1 MFDSYGDGWQG
12 GSYQLEDSAGNF
24 ISSGDL
30 QGSYFAGSNP
40 FSVNYNCNY
49 SVFGCTCPTAVNY
62 NPNSTIDDTSCTFIS
77 DNITLLSQWSDSTLP
92 INSLNGSY
100 SEVYGF
106 AVNQMEFA
114 VIGSTMGTH
123 IIDITNPLLPN
134 EIAFIAGENQ
144 GSGVTHRD
152 FHTMDN
158 FLYAVCDQ
166 GPSTLQIIDISNLPN
181 SISLIYN
188 SDNLFNTCHNI
199 YIDTTAKKLYACDVD
214 KLGNNSWHSPLRIY
228 DLSNPISPT
237 LINDLDNLFS
247 SVHDAWAENDTAY
260 INAGSSGLKVIDVSS
275 TPIIIGSLSSYPFA
289 GGNHSGWKQDDT
301 YIFADENHGYDVK
314 VINTS
319 DVTNLT
325 LSSLLNSNVDVN
337 SIPHNLMIKD
347 DFLYLSY
354 YHDGLQIFDISDP
367 SNPRKTAYYDT
378 YLNNDHNGYAGAW
391 GIYCFLPSGYLL
403 ISDVQT
409 GLYVLRFDLPEIK
422 ICEGDSANIYGS
434 YETEQGYYYDSIL
447 DTLDYYSLDLTAL
460 SYFHNTVNYESISIN
475 IGDSIYLN
483 GSFQTQT
490 GVYTDSLMSSWGCD
504 SIVVTQLSV
513 ENTNFI
519 ANQNSTTNFSIYPN
533 PANKEIN
540 LVSKLAGV
548 VCVYNVLGEEICR
561 YNKIEN
567 SIKIDVQNFDTGA
580 YIVKFKTSSLK
591 FIVDHY

>member
-12 GSYQLEDSAGNF
+12 GSYQLEDSTGNF

-49 SVFGCTCPTAVNY
+49 SVFGCTCPTAVNF

-158 FLYAVCDQ
+158 YLYAVCDQ

-228 DLSNPISPT
+228 DLSNPISPN

-260 INAGSSGLKVIDVSS
+260 INAGSSGLKVVDVSS

-367 SNPRKTAYYDT
+367 SNPTKTAYYDT

-391 GIYCFLPSGYLL
+391 GIYCFLPSGNLL

-422 ICEGDSANIYGS
+422 ICEGDSAYIYGS

-447 DTLDYYSLDLTAL
+447 DTLDYYSLDITAL

-490 GVYTDSLMSSWGCD
+490 GTFTDSLFSTWGCD
-504 SIVVTQLSV
+504 SIVVTQLNV
-513 ENTNFI
+513 GNTSFI
-519 ANQNSTTNFSIYPN
+519 ANQNSTTTFSIYPN
-533 PANKEIN
+533 PANKQIN

-548 VCVYNVLGEEICR
+548 VCIYNVLGEEICR

-580 YIVKFKTSSLK
+580 YIVKFKTSSIK